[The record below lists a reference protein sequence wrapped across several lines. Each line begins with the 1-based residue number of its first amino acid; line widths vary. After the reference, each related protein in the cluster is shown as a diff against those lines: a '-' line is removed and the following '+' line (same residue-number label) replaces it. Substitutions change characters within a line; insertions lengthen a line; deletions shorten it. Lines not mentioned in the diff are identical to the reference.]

1 MCKKVLT
8 VSTKGGVGKT
18 TVAVSLARA
27 LSKNH
32 LVGLIDTD
40 LDKPS
45 CHLAFNIG
53 EKAEARVIGERFH
66 PIKVEGIE
74 FISNALLFGRDA
86 TAIWTKRDKAE
97 AALQLLE
104 LTKFNNV
111 DYIIIDSPPGISE
124 SLQLVLKHGRID
136 GGIIV
141 STPSPMD
148 LDGAKRTLFVAR
160 EFGLPL
166 LGVILNRCH
175 SESVSKKIWWDIGYP
190 HRIRVSLPVLGTI
203 QENPKIA
210 QTMRIKGME
219 PIVERVVQAL
229 KKPVIIKRE
238 TVTRKLKRAATKFM
252 LGGYRQL
259 PTAKARGFP
268 CGDFL

>member
-1 MCKKVLT
+1 MDYQKEECGSLKKILLI
-8 VSTKGGVGKT
+8 SMKGGVGKT
-18 TVAVSLARA
+18 TTTVGLARS

-32 LVGLIDTD
+32 SVGLVDVD

-53 EKAEARVIGERFH
+53 KNVEAKVVGEKFH
-66 PIKVEGIE
+66 PIKVEGIK

-104 LTKFNNV
+104 LTELNT
-111 DYIIIDSPPGISE
+111 DYTLIDSPPGLTE
-124 SLQLVLKHGRID
+124 SLQLVLKYGKID

-166 LGVILNRCH
+166 LGVILNRYY
-175 SESVSKKIWWDIGYP
+175 SEHVSKKIWWDIGYP
-190 HRIRVSLPVLGTI
+190 HRIRVSLPILGI
-203 QENPKIA
+203 IPEDPKIA
-210 QTMRIKGME
+210 QTMRVEGIE
-219 PIVERVVQAL
+219 PIAQRVIQAL

-238 TVTRKLKRAATKFM
+238 TITRKLKRAATKFM
-252 LGGYRQL
+252 VRRLS
-259 PTAKARGFP
+259 
-268 CGDFL
+268 